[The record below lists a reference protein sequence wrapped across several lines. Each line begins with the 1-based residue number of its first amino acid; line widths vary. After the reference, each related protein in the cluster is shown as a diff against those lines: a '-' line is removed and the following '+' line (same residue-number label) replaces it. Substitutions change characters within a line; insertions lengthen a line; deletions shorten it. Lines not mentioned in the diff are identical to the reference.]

1 MSNKPSKAQTNAQF
15 NKGLLNFLQQSPTPF
30 HAVASLSAM
39 LDKAGF
45 VRLDEAQSWKLE
57 RAKSYYVCRNDSS
70 IVAFKTGRK
79 DLTKSGVRI
88 TGAHT
93 DSPCLKIKPTPE
105 LKRQGYLQLGVE
117 VYGGALLHPWFDRDL
132 SIAGR
137 VHFQKRNGELASV
150 LIDLRA
156 PVAIIPSLAIHL
168 DRAVNEGRALNAQK
182 ELPPLL
188 LQFPNK
194 AAEEKFSFADFLLK
208 EIRKNTAAK
217 QAQVVLSHELFL
229 YDTQAPALVGLEG
242 QFIASARLDNLLS
255 CYLACRALID
265 SDSEHASVL
274 VCNDHEEVG
283 SASTSGAAGP
293 FLEKVL
299 SRWITSMH
307 KAPDAMDRV
316 IHHSFLISIDNAH
329 GVHPNYAEKHDE
341 LHKPLLNAGPV
352 IKINANQRY
361 ASNSESVALF
371 TALCKQQKVP
381 TQSFVMRSDMACGST
396 IGPITATGLGVT
408 TLDVGVPTFGMHSIR
423 ELAGADDALALSK
436 VVTAYYD
443 R

>member
-1 MSNKPSKAQTNAQF
+1 VSNKPSKAQTNAQF

-168 DRAVNEGRALNAQK
+168 DRGVNEGRALNAQK

-194 AAEEKFSFADFLLK
+194 AAEEKFNFADFLLK

-217 QAQVVLSHELFL
+217 QAQSVLSHELFL

-299 SRWITSMH
+299 SRWIGSMH

-396 IGPITATGLGVT
+396 IGPITATELGVT